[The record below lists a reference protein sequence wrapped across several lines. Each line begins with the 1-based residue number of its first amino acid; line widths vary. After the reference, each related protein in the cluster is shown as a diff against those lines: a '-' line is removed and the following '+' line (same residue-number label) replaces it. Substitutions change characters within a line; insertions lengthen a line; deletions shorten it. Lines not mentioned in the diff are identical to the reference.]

1 MAATWGAQTWGF
13 QNWGTLGDQDVT
25 LSSTNLQATTSVGS
39 VTIDAQLN
47 VGWGGDSWGENA
59 WGELSGVYQDVTGI
73 QLTAS
78 IGSLTTNADANV
90 TPTGIE
96 LTGSMT
102 DVYAFTNV
110 IEEVTGIQATIT
122 TGNETTGIGAVVTG
136 SELTSSSGSVTI
148 DDRYLI
154 GEGWGRDVWGGWA
167 WGVNYSV
174 APSGIE
180 LTSTI
185 GNEDAFTDVVV
196 EVTGQELQ
204 SAITPVGT
212 SANSDN
218 EIAHSFLLTGSLGS
232 PAITGHAL
240 VEPSGIAATV
250 TQGDAIGGTIQEV
263 PVSGIELTTNIGN
276 EDTSGNADVSVTGI
290 QATGSIGDIVPVS
303 TYEATGS
310 SATTSIGSVTVTGGA
325 VVIPTGISLTASTG
339 TPRITAWAEVD
350 TGTSV
355 TWSEVD
361 LAA

>member
-1 MAATWGAQTWGF
+1 MSNTWGALSWG
-13 QNWGTLGDQDVT
+13 QGGWAAQGDVSLT
-25 LSSTNLQATTSVGS
+25 LSSLSASFSIGTPT
-39 VTIDAQLN
+39 VTGVIEI
-47 VGWGGDSWGENA
+47 GWGGDTWGENA

-73 QLTAS
+73 SLTAS
-78 IGSLTTNADANV
+78 IGSLTTEANANV

-96 LTGSMT
+96 LTGSIT
-102 DVYAFTNV
+102 DVYAFTNIV
-110 IEEVTGIQATIT
+110 EEVTGTQATSSTGQAVAGFGVEQTGIQAT
-122 TGNETTGIGAVVTG
+122 
-136 SELTSSSGSVTI
+136 SSISSVTI
-148 DDRYLI
+148 DDRFLI

-232 PAITGHAL
+232 PTITGLAL
-240 VEPSGIAATV
+240 VEPTGIAATSAI
-250 TQGDAIGGTIQEV
+250 GDAVGGTIQEV
-263 PVSGIELTTNIGN
+263 PVTGIQLTTNIGN
-276 EDTSGNADVSVTGI
+276 EDTSGNANVSVTGI
-290 QATGSIGDIVPVS
+290 QATGSIGNIVPVS

-310 SATTSIGSVTVTGGA
+310 SVTASIGSVTVIGEA
-325 VVIPTGISLTASTG
+325 VITPTGIGLTTSTG
-339 TPRITAWAEVD
+339 SPNIIA
-350 TGTSV
+350 
-355 TWSEVD
+355 
-361 LAA
+361 

>member
-1 MAATWGAQTWGF
+1 MSNTWGALSWG
-13 QNWGTLGDQDVT
+13 QGEWAEQGDSAIT
-25 LSSTNLQATTSVGS
+25 TTSFSLTSSIGS
-39 VTIDAQLN
+39 VTATGIIEQ
-47 VGWGGDSWGENA
+47 GWGGDSWGINA
-59 WGELSGVYQDVTGI
+59 WGELNSAFVDVSGI
-73 QLTAS
+73 SLTAS
-78 IGSLTTNADANV
+78 IGSLITEADANITPSGIEATSSTGQITQRIDVDVETGSVSATSSIGNSEYGSGV
-90 TPTGIE
+90 TATGI
-96 LTGSMT
+96 
-102 DVYAFTNV
+102 A
-110 IEEVTGIQATIT
+110 A
-122 TGNETTGIGAVVTG
+122 
-136 SELTSSSGSVTI
+136 TSSSGSVTI
-148 DDRYLI
+148 DDRFLI

-174 APSGIE
+174 ALSGIE

-232 PAITGHAL
+232 PTITGLAL
-240 VEPSGIAATV
+240 VEPTGIAATSAI
-250 TQGDAIGGTIQEV
+250 GDAIGGTIQEV

-290 QATGSIGDIVPVS
+290 EATSATGDIVPIS

-310 SATTSIGSVTVTGGA
+310 SATTSVGSVTVTGGA
-325 VVIPTGISLTASTG
+325 VVIPTGIGLTASTG